1 MCHLYEQCV
10 SYGNENNYLALYWNL
25 ALFQHCTT
33 PEVSRP
39 PILSNDP
46 LSDVREGSIE
56 FECERS

>member
-1 MCHLYEQCV
+1 M
-10 SYGNENNYLALYWNL
+10 SYGNENNYVALYWNL
-25 ALFQHCTT
+25 ALFQHYTT